1 MSGTTDI
8 VRLAHASRKRGG
20 DPPVSE
26 VSGVILVDNIAYEKH
41 VLLHYRDAAGEWRD
55 APARYDSAPPWGSPE
70 RWVFSGILYPADYP
84 EPARFAVRYIAA
96 GREYWDN
103 NGQHDYLL
111 DPEGIVFGDAQLFGV
126 DRLQRIVEF
135 VGWRYHMDVIRL
147 EESMP
152 IFGRGHISRYKV
164 TIGRSMGPGRY
175 AHARC
180 VGLAV
185 RGADVSVLSYTACES
200 IPPVELVSP

>member
-8 VRLAHASRKRGG
+8 VRLAHATRKRGG

-26 VSGVILVDNIAYEKH
+26 VSGVILVDNIAYEKQ
-41 VLLHYRDAAGEWRD
+41 VLIHYRDATGEWRD

-84 EPARFAVRYIAA
+84 EPARFAVRYLVA

-103 NGQHDYLL
+103 NGRHDYLL